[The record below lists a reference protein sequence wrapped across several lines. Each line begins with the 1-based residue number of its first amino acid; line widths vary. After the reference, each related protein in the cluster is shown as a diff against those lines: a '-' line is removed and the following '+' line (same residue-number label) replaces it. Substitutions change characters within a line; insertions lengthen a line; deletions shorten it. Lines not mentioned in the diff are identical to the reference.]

1 MEHPPVLIVL
11 GATATGKSAL
21 GLALAEALDGEIV
34 NADALQAYR
43 GFDIGTA
50 KPSLADRRRVPHHLI
65 DILDPHERWSAGEF
79 ARQARVAIA
88 EIEARGR
95 RPIVVGGSGLYLR
108 ALLSGISPIPP
119 GDEIVRAELRR
130 RLAADGLAPLREELL
145 RRDPESHARLM
156 AGDTQRILRALEVAI
171 VSGVPQSAWIAER
184 PFGGSPLPALRI
196 GLTLPRSVLY
206 DGIAGRVARMV
217 EQGWVAEVA
226 RRLDEGLDPELPP
239 FQAIGYRQLVLCVRG
254 KLSLAEAIEETVRA
268 TRRFAKRQETWFR
281 KEPEVTWFAA
291 DPLERLVPSVLDF
304 ARTGWRYHA
313 EAQHQHT
320 GRLSFPES
328 QRGPDDGP
336 GADHRTPAPGPDEEI

>member
-1 MEHPPVLIVL
+1 MTPLLIVL

-21 GLALAEALDGEIV
+21 GMALAEALDGEIV

-50 KPSLADRRRVPHHLI
+50 KPSLAERERIAHHLI
-65 DILDPHERWSAGEF
+65 DILDPRERWSAGEF
-79 ARQARVAIA
+79 ARQARVAISD
-88 EIEARGR
+88 IEARGR

-119 GDEIVRAELRR
+119 GDEDVRAELRR
-130 RLAADGLAPLREELL
+130 RLAADGLTVLRDELE
-145 RRDPESHARLM
+145 RRDPASHARLM
-156 AGDTQRILRALEVAI
+156 AGDTQRILRALEVEI
-171 VSGVPQSAWIAER
+171 VSGRPQSEWIAER
-184 PFGGSPLPALRI
+184 PFGESPLSALRI

-217 EQGWVAEVA
+217 EQGWVTEVA
-226 RRLDEGLDPELPP
+226 RRLDEGLDPEFPP
-239 FQAIGYRQLVLCVRG
+239 FQAIGYRQLVLHVRG
-254 KLSLAEAIEETVRA
+254 KMSLAEAIEETVRA

-291 DPLERLVPSVLDF
+291 DSLERLVPSVLEF

-313 EAQHQHT
+313 EAQHQHP
-320 GRLSFPES
+320 GRLPFPES
-328 QRGPDDGP
+328 QRGADDVP
-336 GADHRTPAPGPDEEI
+336 GADHRPPAPGADEEI

>member
-1 MEHPPVLIVL
+1 MQTPPLLIVL

-21 GLALAEALDGEIV
+21 GLALAEALGGEIV

-50 KPSLADRRRVPHHLI
+50 KPSPAERERIPHHLI
-65 DILDPHERWSAGEF
+65 DILDPRERWSAGEF
-79 ARQARVAIA
+79 ARQARAAIA

-108 ALLSGISPIPP
+108 ALLEGISPIPP
-119 GDEIVRAELRR
+119 GDETVRAELRA
-130 RLAADGLAPLREELL
+130 RLAAEGLPALYAELE
-145 RRDPESHARLM
+145 RHDPVSHGRLM
-156 AGDTQRILRALEVAI
+156 AGDTQRILRALEVSI
-171 VSGVPQSAWIAER
+171 VSGKALSEWIAER
-184 PFGGSPLPALRI
+184 PFGGATLPALRI

-239 FQAIGYRQLVLCVRG
+239 FQAIGYRQLVLHVRG
-254 KLSLAEAIEETVRA
+254 QWSLAEAIEETVRA

-281 KEPEVTWFAA
+281 REPSVTWFAA
-291 DPLERLVPSVLDF
+291 ESLDRLVPSVLEF

-313 EAQHQHT
+313 EAQHQHPR
-320 GRLSFPES
+320 RLPFPEP
-328 QRGPDDGP
+328 QGGADDVP
-336 GADHRTPAPGPDEEI
+336 RTDHRTPAPRPDEEI

>member
-1 MEHPPVLIVL
+1 METPPFLVIL

-21 GLALAEALDGEIV
+21 GLALAEALGGEIV

-50 KPSLADRRRVPHHLI
+50 KPSAAERARVPHHLI

-79 ARQARVAIA
+79 SRQARVAIA

-108 ALLSGISPIPP
+108 ALLDGISPIPP
-119 GDEIVRAELRR
+119 GDEAVRAELRI
-130 RLAADGLAPLREELL
+130 RLVEEGLPALRAELL
-145 RRDPESHARLM
+145 RRDGQSHARLM

-171 VSGVPQSAWIAER
+171 VTGRPQSEWIAER
-184 PFGGSPLPALRI
+184 PFGGETLPALRI

-206 DGIAGRVARMV
+206 DGIAGRVGRMV

-226 RRLDEGLDPELPP
+226 QRLDEGLDPEFPP
-239 FQAIGYRQLVLCVRG
+239 FQAIGYRQLVLHCRG
-254 KLSLAEAIEETVRA
+254 EMPLAEAIEQTVRA

-281 KEPEVTWFAA
+281 KEPGVTWFGA
-291 DPLERLVPSVLDF
+291 DPLDSLVLCVLEF
-304 ARTGWRYHA
+304 AQTGWRYHA
-313 EAQHQHT
+313 EAQHQYP
-320 GRLSFPES
+320 GRLPVPEP
-328 QRGPDDGP
+328 QRGTDDVSR
-336 GADHRTPAPGPDEEI
+336 ADHRPPAPRPDEEI

>member
-1 MEHPPVLIVL
+1 MTPLLIVL

-50 KPSLADRRRVPHHLI
+50 KPSLAERERVPHHLI
-65 DILDPHERWSAGEF
+65 DILDPHVRWSAGEF
-79 ARQARVAIA
+79 ARQARATIA
-88 EIEARGR
+88 EIESRGR

-108 ALLSGISPIPP
+108 ALLEGISPIPP
-119 GDEIVRAELRR
+119 GDEAVRAELRQ
-130 RLAADGLAPLREELL
+130 RLATDGLAALREELL
-145 RRDPESHARLM
+145 RRDPASHARLM
-156 AGDTQRILRALEVAI
+156 AGDTQRILRALEVAM
-171 VSGVPQSAWIAER
+171 VSGKPQSDWIAER
-184 PFGGSPLPALRI
+184 PFGGSILPALRI

-217 EQGWVAEVA
+217 EQGWVAEVV

-239 FQAIGYRQLVLCVRG
+239 FQAIGYRQLVLHVRG

-268 TRRFAKRQETWFR
+268 TRRFAKRQETWFK
-281 KEPEVTWFAA
+281 KEPSVTWFTAES
-291 DPLERLVPSVLDF
+291 LERLVPSVLEF

-313 EAQHQHT
+313 EAQHQYP
-320 GRLSFPES
+320 GRLPFSKS
-328 QRGPDDGP
+328 QGGADDVP
-336 GADHRTPAPGPDEEI
+336 RADHRTPTPRPDEEI

>member
-1 MEHPPVLIVL
+1 METPPLLVIL

-21 GLALAEALDGEIV
+21 GLALAEALGGEIV

-50 KPSLADRRRVPHHLI
+50 KPSPADRARVPHHLI

-79 ARQARVAIA
+79 SRQARAAIS

-108 ALLSGISPIPP
+108 ALLDGISPIPP
-119 GDEIVRAELRR
+119 GDEAVRAELRA
-130 RLAADGLAPLREELL
+130 RLADEGLPALRAELA
-145 RRDPESHARLM
+145 RRDRSSHDRLM
-156 AGDTQRILRALEVAI
+156 AGDTQRILRALEVAL
-171 VSGVPQSAWIAER
+171 VTGRTQSEWIADQ
-184 PFGGSPLPALRI
+184 PFGGGERLSALRI

-226 RRLDEGLDPELPP
+226 RRLDEGLEPELPP
-239 FQAIGYRQLVLCVRG
+239 FQAIGYRQLVFHCRG
-254 KLSLAEAIEETVRA
+254 ELPLAEAIEETVRA

-281 KEPEVTWFAA
+281 KEPGVAWFVAE
-291 DPLERLVPSVLDF
+291 PFERLVPCVLEL
-304 ARTGWRYHA
+304 A
-313 EAQHQHT
+313 
-320 GRLSFPES
+320 
-328 QRGPDDGP
+328 
-336 GADHRTPAPGPDEEI
+336 

>member
-1 MEHPPVLIVL
+1 MEPLLIVL

-50 KPSLADRRRVPHHLI
+50 KPSPADRARIPHHLI

-95 RPIVVGGSGLYLR
+95 RPILVGGSGLYLR
-108 ALLSGISPIPP
+108 ALLEGISPIPP
-119 GDEIVRAELRR
+119 GDEIVRAELRQ
-130 RLAADGLAPLREELL
+130 RLGRDGLPTLRDELAL
-145 RRDPESHARLM
+145 RDPASHARLM

-171 VSGVPQSAWIAER
+171 VSGRPQSEWIAER
-184 PFGGSPLPALRI
+184 PFGQTPLSALRI

-226 RRLDEGLDPELPP
+226 RRLDEGLDPGLPP
-239 FQAIGYRQLVLCVRG
+239 FQAIGYRQLVLHVRG
-254 KLSLAEAIEETVRA
+254 EMPLAEAIEETVRA

-281 KEPEVTWFAA
+281 KEPHVTWFAA
-291 DPLERLVPSVLDF
+291 DPLERLVPSVLEF

-313 EAQHQHT
+313 EAQHQHS
-320 GRLSFPES
+320 GRLPFPES
-328 QRGPDDGP
+328 QGGADDVP
-336 GADHRTPAPGPDEEI
+336 RADHRTPTPRSDEEI